1 MHMQN
6 LQQQQQQFQHQL
18 QQQQLQHQH
27 SMSGFMHPSMQGK
40 YFYHTL
46 TQKHVN
52 FFRRVPS
59 ERMIQDK
66 LQNVYLNFSPFSI
79 SVVSWFS
86 RHKSW
91 CIW

>member
-40 YFYHTL
+40 YSYHTL
-46 TQKHVN
+46 AQKHVI
-52 FFRRVPS
+52 FFDVF
-59 ERMIQDK
+59 QA
-66 LQNVYLNFSPFSI
+66 NV
-79 SVVSWFS
+79 
-86 RHKSW
+86 
-91 CIW
+91 

>member
-46 TQKHVN
+46 A
-52 FFRRVPS
+52 
-59 ERMIQDK
+59 
-66 LQNVYLNFSPFSI
+66 
-79 SVVSWFS
+79 
-86 RHKSW
+86 
-91 CIW
+91 